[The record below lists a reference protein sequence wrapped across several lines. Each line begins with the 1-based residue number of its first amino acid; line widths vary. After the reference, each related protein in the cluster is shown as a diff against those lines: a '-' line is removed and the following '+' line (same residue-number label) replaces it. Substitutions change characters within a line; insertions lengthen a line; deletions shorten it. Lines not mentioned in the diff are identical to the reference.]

1 LAERGGEVAHVNK
14 KTIGIVLIVV
24 GIAVLAVSAA
34 ADPLGIGGGNA
45 VFGPRQLVG
54 TVIGVLV
61 IAGGVV
67 LRMKK

>member
-1 LAERGGEVAHVNK
+1 MNK
-14 KTIGIVLIVV
+14 KTIGIVLIVA
-24 GIAVLAVSAA
+24 GIALMAVSLA
-34 ADPLGIGGGNA
+34 ADLLGLGGLNA

>member
-1 LAERGGEVAHVNK
+1 MNK
-14 KTIGIVLIVV
+14 RTIGIVLIVA
-24 GIAVLAVSAA
+24 GIALMAVSLA
-34 ADPLGIGGGNA
+34 ADLIGFGGLNA